1 MIIKQTVPMVCKEYP
16 VMWEKIP
23 IGSKSFISQITQTEI
38 KMKLEDPTY
47 AGVGNDSNAKG
58 TGDGLKKLLV
68 YFIYVIL
75 NVYIFK

>member
-1 MIIKQTVPMVCKEYP
+1 
-16 VMWEKIP
+16 
-23 IGSKSFISQITQTEI
+23 
-38 KMKLEDPTY
+38 MKLEDPTY